1 MSNSFAPIW
10 SNLTRQYTVH
20 MNNGLVAGL
29 GLVSAEADYSF
40 KLSEPLMHNTP
51 LFVFKGRP
59 ADEDQEAVIE
69 FADQHGMA
77 VILDGRA
84 VTLITDQSKIATLF
98 KLTFGGDA

>member
-1 MSNSFAPIW
+1 MSNSIAPIW
-10 SNLTRQYTVH
+10 ANITGQYNVR
-20 MNNGLVAGL
+20 MNNGVIAGL
-29 GLVSAEADYSF
+29 GLISAEADYSF
-40 KLSEPLMHNTP
+40 KLSEPLMHDTP

-69 FADQHGMA
+69 FADLHGMA

-98 KLTFGGDA
+98 KLTFGGEQ